1 MARVIKIEGCCI
13 ECGYFL
19 NHIQDNMDERICMTC
34 VLKKESPDVIRPFR
48 IRLKKKVK
56 VK

>member
-1 MARVIKIEGCCI
+1 MDTKCIK
-13 ECGYFL
+13 CGDRF
-19 NHIQDNMDERICMTC
+19 NEFQGDIDERTCMTC
-34 VLKKESPDVIRPFR
+34 VLKVEDPDAIRPLR

>member
-1 MARVIKIEGCCI
+1 MNEATCI
-13 ECGYFL
+13 ECGDRF
-19 NHIQDNMDERICMTC
+19 NEFQGDVDERTCMTC